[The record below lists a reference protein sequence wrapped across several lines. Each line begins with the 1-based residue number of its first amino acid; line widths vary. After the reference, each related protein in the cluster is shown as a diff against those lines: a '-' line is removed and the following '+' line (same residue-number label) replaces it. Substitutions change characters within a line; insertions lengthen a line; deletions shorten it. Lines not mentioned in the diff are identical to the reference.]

1 MDLSARSMELLTR
14 LRRRLVSIALAL
26 DHHGAVHQA
35 SAMAFWLFLG
45 LIPLAAILGWAITR
59 FAGADIRESIVASVV
74 TVTPEPALHLVD
86 EQLHRLVGST
96 EAVAPL
102 SLAGFLW
109 IASGGVHT
117 AIVAIQMAQAGHSR
131 SWFRNRSLALAFVII
146 FLLIVTGST
155 TVLVLATPT
164 FLQMIRGGYV
174 EAGWLQVVR
183 YSAPPTSA
191 LVATL
196 GTAAFFRLA
205 SMKTDPAIRKRVWPG
220 ALTTGL
226 SWVAVSWMFT
236 IYARSIG
243 RFPILYGSL
252 AAVALLMLWLWFSS
266 FLLLLGSEVN
276 LQLEGTRK
284 TMVPPSMR
292 WMHRFRK
299 VPRADGNGRPAPS
312 EPAEHDESEEQEQQE
327 QQEQEQDESR

>member
-1 MDLSARSMELLTR
+1 MDLSDRCMELLSR

-45 LIPLAAILGWAITR
+45 LIPLAAILGWAVTR

-96 EAVAPL
+96 ETVAPL

-131 SWFRNRSLALAFVII
+131 SWFRNRSLALAFVIV
-146 FLLIVTGST
+146 FLIIVTGST
-155 TVLVLATPT
+155 TALVFATPT

-205 SMKTDPAIRKRVWPG
+205 SMRTDPTIRKRVWPG

-284 TMVPPSMR
+284 TMVPPSMD
-292 WMHRFRK
+292 WMQRLRRA
-299 VPRADGNGRPAPS
+299 PRAEAKEAPLPSDAPS
-312 EPAEHDESEEQEQQE
+312 DAQEESGEREREQVPEEPG
-327 QQEQEQDESR
+327 